1 MTEPVAAR
9 LDVPGVGPVT
19 VHRWAA
25 SGEARRP
32 LVIVH
37 GYAEHALRHR
47 RLAEAAAQAGHA
59 VVAVDLPGHGRSDGP
74 RALVRSYEPLLAAVA
89 AAVEAAAE
97 AGSERPA
104 LFGHSMGGAVALAFG
119 LARPESVSSLVLSA
133 PYLLDAQ
140 RRPAWMTAL
149 AGPVAALAPTLPVVR
164 LDASQLSRDPRV
176 GAAYRADPLVRSG
189 GVAAATGHTLTRMGA
204 DLLARAGSLALPTLV
219 LHGDDDGVA
228 SVEGSRRLAAAAP
241 AGTVELLTFTG
252 AYHELHN
259 EPEETGVPQ
268 RFVAA
273 VLAFLVR

>member
-1 MTEPVAAR
+1 
-9 LDVPGVGPVT
+9 
-19 VHRWAA
+19 
-25 SGEARRP
+25 
-32 LVIVH
+32 
-37 GYAEHALRHR
+37 
-47 RLAEAAAQAGHA
+47 
-59 VVAVDLPGHGRSDGP
+59 
-74 RALVRSYEPLLAAVA
+74 
-89 AAVEAAAE
+89 
-97 AGSERPA
+97 
-104 LFGHSMGGAVALAFG
+104 
-119 LARPESVSSLVLSA
+119 SA

-176 GAAYRADPLVRSG
+176 GAAYRADPLVHSG

-252 AYHELHN
+252 
-259 EPEETGVPQ
+259 
-268 RFVAA
+268 
-273 VLAFLVR
+273 